1 MYDHIASRF
10 NEIVSQSISW
20 ALVALPNAVAAIL
33 ILIFGFW
40 IAARAK
46 RAVIRVL
53 DSGSHID
60 STLTPIMGSAVRYAI
75 LVLVLVVA
83 LGQLGIQ
90 TTTIIAALGA
100 AGLAIGLALQGTLSN
115 IAAGLMLLWLRPF
128 GKGDY
133 IDAQGVSGT
142 VIEIG
147 LFSTEMHSWDG
158 LYQFVPNSQL
168 WNKHLTNYSRL
179 PSRLVDLTFG
189 VGYSDDLELAKTTL
203 LDIARADKRVHDDP
217 EPYAYIDALGDS
229 AVNVR
234 IRAQTNTADYW
245 SVRRYLTEE
254 GKLRLEKAG
263 LSIPFPQRDVHLID
277 VPESVGQKPV

>member
-10 NEIVSQSISW
+10 NDIVSHVISW
-20 ALVALPNAVAAIL
+20 SLVALPNAVAAIL

-40 IAARAK
+40 FASRAK
-46 RAVIRVL
+46 RVVVAAL
-53 DSGSHID
+53 GSKAHVD
-60 STLTPIMGSAVRYAI
+60 STLTPILGSAVRYAI

-133 IDAQGVSGT
+133 IDAEGVAGT
-142 VIEIG
+142 VVEVG

-189 VGYSDDLELAKTTL
+189 VGYSDNLELAKKTL
-203 LDIARADKRVHDDP
+203 LDIAREDKRVHDDP

-234 IRAQTNTADYW
+234 VRVETSTGDYW
-245 SVRRYLTEE
+245 AVRRYMTEE

-277 VPESVGQKPV
+277 MPEGLEGKQ